1 LHRGGR
7 EVDRLPA
14 DRDDGRCL
22 RPDESGHQHRDA
34 QGYRGG
40 QNAGEG
46 PGYQATAPAIGLA
59 AVLGGQPF
67 RGTLRL
73 YRVPVGILA
82 AVPVALRRGRG
93 PLEYGLPGI
102 LVTLPVGRPGGPEVV
117 LRTARA
123 AGPALGRV
131 LAPRTTLAR
140 GPTLSRIL
148 APRAALAP
156 RTARAA
162 GPALGR
168 ILVLTRILAAG
179 LALVRILVLAE
190 ALAARR
196 GLVGSAVAGIGL
208 IAQRAPPG
216 ILRGILVVR
225 RVLVSHD

>member
-59 AVLGGQPF
+59 AVLGGHPF

-117 LRTARA
+117 LRTALA
-123 AGPALGRV
+123 AGPALSRV
-131 LAPRTTLAR
+131 
-140 GPTLSRIL
+140 L

-162 GPALGR
+162 GPALGRIPLLAARPALGR

-216 ILRGILVVR
+216 I
-225 RVLVSHD
+225 